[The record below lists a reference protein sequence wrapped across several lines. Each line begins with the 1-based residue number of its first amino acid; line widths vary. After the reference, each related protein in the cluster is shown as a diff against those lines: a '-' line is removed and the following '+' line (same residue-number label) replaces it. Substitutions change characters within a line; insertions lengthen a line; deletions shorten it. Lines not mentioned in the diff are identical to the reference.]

1 MPSSYAPQ
9 DETSEFFHVLCSTAI
24 LLNDLQAI
32 LLRNDINI
40 HEWGGGECV
49 ELRMVSFCMRD
60 SSGKP
65 TAERGLETHS
75 PTRRGMPNISL
86 SYTHKLYQKKCLP
99 AELRFGTLY
108 GQALHFNNSD
118 LLQQKSKGLYNYF
131 FNLK

>member
-1 MPSSYAPQ
+1 
-9 DETSEFFHVLCSTAI
+9 VLCSTAI

-32 LLRNDINI
+32 LLRDYINI

-49 ELRMVSFCMRD
+49 LELLIVPFYMRD

-75 PTRRGMPNISL
+75 PIRRDMPNINL
-86 SYTHKLYQKKCLP
+86 SYTNNVYQKKCLP

-108 GQALHFNNSD
+108 GQALHFNTSD
-118 LLQQKSKGLYNYF
+118 LLQQKSKGLYNYI